1 MELLNDLDPILRSFW
16 YVAIPAS
23 IVFLFQTIMTF
34 MGSDASDGL
43 SADFDGDFSHDGPLQ
58 IFSLRNLINF
68 LLGFSWTGISFYNL
82 IPNKILLIAVALGI
96 GVLFVFV
103 FFVIIKQMQKLSEDN
118 SFKISE
124 TLNKTGEV
132 YLSIPANKSGQ
143 GKILISIRGS
153 SHELSAISEN
163 EAISTGTLVK
173 VSKIENNNIL
183 IVTKI

>member
-1 MELLNDLDPILRSFW
+1 MEILNDLDPILRSFW

-43 SADFDGDFSHDGPLQ
+43 SADFDGDFEHDEPLQ

-82 IPNKILLIAVALGI
+82 IPNKILLIVVALGI

-132 YLSIPANKSGQ
+132 YLNIPASKTGH
-143 GKILISIRGS
+143 GKILISIKGS
-153 SHELSAISEN
+153 SHELTAVTEH
-163 EAISTGTLVK
+163 EAINTGTLVK